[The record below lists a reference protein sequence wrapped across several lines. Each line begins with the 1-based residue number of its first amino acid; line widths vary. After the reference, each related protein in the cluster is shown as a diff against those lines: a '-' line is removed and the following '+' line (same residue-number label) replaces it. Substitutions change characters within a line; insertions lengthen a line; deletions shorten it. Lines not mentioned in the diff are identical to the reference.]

1 MSEIRNAFVAFFTSL
16 KLTVVLLA
24 LSIIL
29 VFWATLAQVKLGIW
43 GVQQE
48 FFRTFFVLGK
58 IPGTEIP
65 LPLFPGGYTLGGFLL
80 INLLAAHAYR
90 FKFSLKKS
98 GILLTHFGLILLL
111 LGELA
116 TSFWQKEFMMRL
128 DEGQTGNYAEST
140 RETELAIVNVSDPV
154 WDDVVAIPTERISS
168 LDTIQHPG
176 LPFRVVTRAYY
187 PNAIVDAL
195 PSQTEPSKIPE
206 LPVRA
211 TRDIGTRSVVR
222 PQPITYREDQ
232 RNWPTA
238 FVELVGPEG
247 SLGTWMLSAMLINPQ
262 TFEYGGR
269 TWTMQIRPER
279 KYLPFSLTLLDFSH
293 DRYAGTNIPKNF
305 SSRLHL
311 HTDDG
316 RDDRDVLIYM
326 NNPLRA
332 GGMTFY
338 QASFDNDD
346 KTTIL
351 QVVRNPGWLV
361 PYIACVAMAAGM
373 VIQFCMHLVGF
384 ARKRSKASTRAIA
397 RTSPSASPLT

>member
-1 MSEIRNAFVAFFTSL
+1 
-16 KLTVVLLA
+16 
-24 LSIIL
+24 
-29 VFWATLAQVKLGIW
+29 
-43 GVQQE
+43 
-48 FFRTFFVLGK
+48 
-58 IPGTEIP
+58 
-65 LPLFPGGYTLGGFLL
+65 
-80 INLLAAHAYR
+80 
-90 FKFSLKKS
+90 
-98 GILLTHFGLILLL
+98 
-111 LGELA
+111 
-116 TSFWQKEFMMRL
+116 
-128 DEGQTGNYAEST
+128 
-140 RETELAIVNVSDPV
+140 
-154 WDDVVAIPTERISS
+154 
-168 LDTIQHPG
+168 
-176 LPFRVVTRAYY
+176 
-187 PNAIVDAL
+187 
-195 PSQTEPSKIPE
+195 
-206 LPVRA
+206 
-211 TRDIGTRSVVR
+211 
-222 PQPITYREDQ
+222 
-232 RNWPTA
+232 
-238 FVELVGPEG
+238 
-247 SLGTWMLSAMLINPQ
+247 MLINPQ

-311 HTDDG
+311 RTDDG

-361 PYIACVAMAAGM
+361 PYIACVAMAFGM

-384 ARKRSKASTRAIA
+384 ARKRANASKRAVA

>member
-1 MSEIRNAFVAFFTSL
+1 MSETRRAFVAFFTSL

-29 VFWATLAQVKLGIW
+29 IFWATLAQVKLGIW

-65 LPLFPGGYTLGGFLL
+65 IPLFPGGYTLGGFLL
-80 INLLAAHAYR
+80 VNLIAAHACR

-116 TSFWQKEFMMRL
+116 TSLWQEEFMLRL
-128 DEGQTGNYAEST
+128 DEGQTRNYAEST
-140 RETELAIVNVSDPV
+140 RETELAIANVSDPA
-154 WDDVVAIPTERISS
+154 WDDVVAIPTER
-168 LDTIQHPG
+168 LETLGTIQHPG

-187 PNAIVDAL
+187 PNAFVDAS
-195 PSQTEPSKIPE
+195 PDQGTPAKVPE

-211 TRDIGTRSVVR
+211 TRDIGTRSIVR

-232 RNWPTA
+232 RNWPTS
-238 FVELVGPEG
+238 FVELFGPEG
-247 SLGTWMLSAMLINPQ
+247 SLGTWMLSAMLIDPQ

-279 KYLPFSLTLLDFSH
+279 RYLPFSLNLIDFSH

-311 HTDDG
+311 RTDDG
-316 RDDRDVLIYM
+316 REDRDVLIYM

-332 GGMTFY
+332 AGMTFY

-361 PYIACVAMAAGM
+361 PYIACIAMAAGM
-373 VIQFCMHLVGF
+373 VIQFGMHLVGF
-384 ARKRSKASTRAIA
+384 ARKRSAAAAQAAA
-397 RTSPSASPLT
+397 RTAPSATSLT

>member
-65 LPLFPGGYTLGGFLL
+65 LPLFPGGYTLGSFLL

-116 TSFWQKEFMMRL
+116 TSLWQKEFMMRL

-361 PYIACVAMAAGM
+361 PYIACVVMAFGM

-384 ARKRSKASTRAIA
+384 ARKRAKASTRAIA

>member
-116 TSFWQKEFMMRL
+116 TSLWQKEFMMRL

-361 PYIACVAMAAGM
+361 PYIACVVMAFGM

-384 ARKRSKASTRAIA
+384 ARKRAKASTRAIA

>member
-1 MSEIRNAFVAFFTSL
+1 MSEIRHAFVAFFTSL

-65 LPLFPGGYTLGGFLL
+65 IPLFPGGYTLGGFLL
-80 INLLAAHAYR
+80 VNLIAAHAYR
-90 FKFSLKKS
+90 FKLSLKKS

-116 TSFWQKEFMMRL
+116 TSLWQKEFMMRL
-128 DEGQTGNYAEST
+128 DEGQTSNYAEST
-140 RETELAIVNVSDPV
+140 RATELAISNVSDPK
-154 WDDVVAIPTERISS
+154 WDDVVAIPTERLES
-168 LDTIQHPG
+168 LGAIQHPG

-187 PNAIVDAL
+187 PNAIVDAS
-195 PSQTEPSKIPE
+195 PADGKPAQAPE

-211 TRDIGTRSVVR
+211 TRDIGTRSIVR

-238 FVELVGPEG
+238 FIELVGPEG
-247 SLGTWMLSAMLINPQ
+247 SLGTWMLSAMLIHPQ
-262 TFEYGGR
+262 TFDYAGR
-269 TWTMQIRPER
+269 TWTLQVRPER
-279 KYLPFSLTLLDFSH
+279 KYLPFSLNLIDFSH
-293 DRYAGTNIPKNF
+293 DRYEGTEIPKNF

-316 RDDRDVLIYM
+316 REDRDVLIYM

-332 GGMTFY
+332 AGMTFY
-338 QASFDNDD
+338 QASFDNND

-361 PYIACVAMAAGM
+361 PYIACVLMAAGM

-384 ARKRSKASTRAIA
+384 ARKRSKASS
-397 RTSPSASPLT
+397 RTVAGTSTSATSLS

>member
-80 INLLAAHAYR
+80 VNLLSAHAYR

-98 GILLTHFGLILLL
+98 GILLTHFGLIILL

-116 TSFWQKEFMMRL
+116 TSLWQKEFMMRL
-128 DEGQTGNYAEST
+128 DEGQTSNYAEST
-140 RETELAIVNVSDPV
+140 RQTELAIVNVSDPT
-154 WDDVVAIPTERISS
+154 WDDVVAIPTERIES
-168 LDTIQHPG
+168 LGAIQHPG

-187 PNAIVDAL
+187 PNAIVDASSAQGET
-195 PSQTEPSKIPE
+195 SQATD

-311 HTDDG
+311 RTDDG

-361 PYIACVAMAAGM
+361 PYIACVAMAFGM

-384 ARKRSKASTRAIA
+384 ARKRANASKRAVA